1 MNKWD
6 YIKFISNLSDL
17 YGNKLL
23 EMLDSYNKDNLQD
36 ITLEE
41 AKDFYL
47 KMVERIPVASG

>member
-6 YIKFISNLSDL
+6 YIKLISTLSDL

-23 EMLDSYNKDNLQD
+23 EMLDYYNKDNLQD

-41 AKDFYL
+41 AKEFYEKL
-47 KMVERIPVASG
+47 IIK

>member
-6 YIKFISNLSDL
+6 YIKLISNLSDL

-47 KMVERIPVASG
+47 KIINK

>member
-6 YIKFISNLSDL
+6 YIKLISNLSDL

-23 EMLDSYNKDNLQD
+23 EMLDYYNKDNLQD

-41 AKDFYL
+41 ANDFYL
-47 KMVERIPVASG
+47 KIINK